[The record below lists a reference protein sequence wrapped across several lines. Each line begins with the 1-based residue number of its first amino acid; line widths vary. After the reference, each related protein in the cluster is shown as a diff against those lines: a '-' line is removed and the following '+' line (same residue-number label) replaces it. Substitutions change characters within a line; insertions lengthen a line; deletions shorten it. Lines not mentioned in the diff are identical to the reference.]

1 MPARGPS
8 YPPRASTRG
17 PCQCPSASGTG
28 PGQFGRRPGP
38 GRPGVRAGKTPG
50 DNPLAR
56 ARAGRPPPPSL
67 PPSPPPSLPPLRLPG
82 RLRTLKNSAEEPPN
96 SAPTPGASADGVR
109 GAWSG
114 RPTRPASVG
123 SSGTAASHPPQA
135 FPLDRSGRSF
145 LRSVG
150 RSVRPSVRHRG
161 RPRVLVDPRGRPH
174 SPTSPAG
181 TTSGPEV
188 GRRRAGATGTIPPAP
203 PACWKSSAGDAA
215 KSRPSWHP
223 EGTDDIKAAARWR
236 PTTVASVSGTEPD
249 LPPARATRRPARGP
263 ISSRHTTSA
272 SELPAATARPRQR

>member
-1 MPARGPS
+1 MEPGPAARRGPPRS
-8 YPPRASTRG
+8 AAPERPRAT
-17 PCQCPSASGTG
+17 
-28 PGQFGRRPGP
+28 
-38 GRPGVRAGKTPG
+38 
-50 DNPLAR
+50 
-56 ARAGRPPPPSL
+56 
-67 PPSPPPSLPPLRLPG
+67 
-82 RLRTLKNSAEEPPN
+82 RLRRSPST
-96 SAPTPGASADGVR
+96 D
-109 GAWSG
+109 
-114 RPTRPASVG
+114 PAV
-123 SSGTAASHPPQA
+123 
-135 FPLDRSGRSF
+135 RSF
-145 LRSVG
+145 GRSVG